1 MALDNHIE
9 SFDDITEDGRLWAV
23 RYIGDKDNILD
34 TLFAQWD
41 DVQWLREFFRAN
53 MADLQSYFLIS
64 DVDVAVDITAEDS
77 DVLQRKI
84 LDISPEANLDE
95 LFRPLHNMQSGE
107 MTLDK
112 EKANPKTLTHH
123 RSWLRI
129 YALKLED
136 GNYII
141 TGGAIKLTR
150 TMQERE
156 HTLRELLRQEQ
167 VRNFLLT
174 NNIIDTDSFIDYLAE
189 TK

>member
-1 MALDNHIE
+1 MTTRTNII

-23 RYIGDKDNILD
+23 RYEGDSDNVLGVV
-34 TLFAQWD
+34 FAQWD
-41 DVQWLREFFRAN
+41 DVQWLRSFFKAN
-53 MADLQSYFLIS
+53 MMDLQSFFNIT
-64 DVDVAVDITAEDS
+64 DVNVAIDITAEDS

-84 LDISPEANLDE
+84 LDISPDANLDE
-95 LFRPLHNMQSGE
+95 LFRPLHNMQASE

-136 GNYII
+136 GCYII

-167 VRNFLLT
+167 VRNFLLA

-189 TK
+189 LN